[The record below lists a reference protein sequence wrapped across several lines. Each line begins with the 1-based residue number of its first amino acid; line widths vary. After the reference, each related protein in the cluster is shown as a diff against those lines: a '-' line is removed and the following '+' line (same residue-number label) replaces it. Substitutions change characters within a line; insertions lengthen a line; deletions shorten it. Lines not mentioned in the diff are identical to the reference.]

1 MSFKSGLGRLALTIL
16 DKSWSGRSI
25 SSVASKCAVKTTTVA
40 PIQSMIS
47 LSYLKAPNHRPD
59 LIDPGLVRIPKS
71 ILDVPLAGIS
81 QIIDVPSLPVITT
94 IPPVSPV
101 AIEDP
106 TKVIEQQAA
115 RLIVI
120 RRAKMRKHKLKKL
133 RIKMKF
139 AWAKQRQKRELKKEK
154 LFQAELMG
162 KIREAERF
170 DAAAYASA
178 KIEKSNQVL
187 IPKLWKGKRLPE
199 FLIKQL
205 LEERHQ
211 KHMAYLDR
219 RARREKMLKNV
230 ADYKV

>member
-1 MSFKSGLGRLALTIL
+1 MSLKNRLGRLALSVL
-16 DKSWSGRSI
+16 DTTWSRRSI
-25 SSVASKCAVKTTTVA
+25 SSLTSKCEWKAVTAA
-40 PIQSMIS
+40 PIQSLIS
-47 LSYLKAPNHRPD
+47 LNYLKAPNHRPD
-59 LIDPGLVRIPKS
+59 LIDPGLAKMPKS
-71 ILDVPLAGIS
+71 ILDVPLPGVS
-81 QIIDVPSLPVITT
+81 QIIDIPSLPVITN
-94 IPPVSPV
+94 IPPVSRV
-101 AIEDP
+101 SIEDP

-139 AWAKQRQKRELKKEK
+139 VWAKQRQKRELKKEK

-162 KIREAERF
+162 KIREAEKF
-170 DAAAYASA
+170 DAAAYAAA

-199 FLIKQL
+199 FLIKEL
-205 LEERHQ
+205 LEEKHVRH
-211 KHMAYLDR
+211 MEYLNR
-219 RARREKMLKNV
+219 KARREKMLKNV